1 MTKKLEKAVDEL
13 EQFMNAQGLECR
25 PEAVSNLKGDTARAI
40 FIDKFKKIQR
50 LKTQLDQYTD
60 IKEEQVADI
69 EALLP
74 EDTLRAFRGAYL
86 DIAGRLKAEQEKEA
100 HSISPEVEGLDFEFV
115 LFSSAII
122 DYDYIMALI
131 SQYTQSNVPKKEK
144 MTKKELIDLIAST
157 SNLMDERKDIEE
169 YIEELDRFIKSSEE
183 NKGLSE
189 KEVME
194 GYQKFKTEKSSK
206 ELISISQ
213 RYGIEPESLKTFV
226 NGIMER
232 MIFDGEKLID
242 LLEPLNLSWRERTQ
256 KELELMDELV
266 PLLKKMADGREIVG
280 LKAYE

>member
-1 MTKKLEKAVDEL
+1 
-13 EQFMNAQGLECR
+13 
-25 PEAVSNLKGDTARAI
+25 
-40 FIDKFKKIQR
+40 
-50 LKTQLDQYTD
+50 
-60 IKEEQVADI
+60 
-69 EALLP
+69 
-74 EDTLRAFRGAYL
+74 
-86 DIAGRLKAEQEKEA
+86 
-100 HSISPEVEGLDFEFV
+100 
-115 LFSSAII
+115 
-122 DYDYIMALI
+122 
-131 SQYTQSNVPKKEK
+131 
-144 MTKKELIDLIAST
+144 
-157 SNLMDERKDIEE
+157 
-169 YIEELDRFIKSSEE
+169 
-183 NKGLSE
+183 
-189 KEVME
+189 ME